1 MHPALRQAYDREM
14 TAAANRYSGHDL
26 ELAFF
31 HLERAHILGQAFT
44 LPHARAHW
52 WMLKVGWRRRDLI
65 EITGQIARIVG
76 ASLFTWVWVPVGNT
90 GGAHV
95 PPFKSMPIPE
105 EFQELLNPSYSSSR
119 LTNGRPDGP
128 TG

>member
-1 MHPALRQAYDREM
+1 MHSALRQAYEQEM
-14 TAAANRYSGHDL
+14 TAALERYSSHDL
-26 ELAFF
+26 EQTFF

-44 LPHARAHW
+44 FPHARAHW
-52 WMLKVGWRRRDLI
+52 WMLKVGWRRRDLL
-65 EITGQIARIVG
+65 EITGQVARIVG
-76 ASLFTWVWVPVGNT
+76 ATLFTWVCVPVGNT

-105 EFQELLNPSYSSSR
+105 EFQELLNPSYPSTR
-119 LTNGRPDGP
+119 LTSGRPDGP

>member
-31 HLERAHILGQAFT
+31 HLECAHILGQAFT